1 MSKNKTM
8 RFGFWPNPRSDYEA
22 TKTLAQYAEAIGWD
36 GIWLADHFLPE
47 EQALIP
53 VHECWITMAALARD
67 VPRVRLGTLV
77 ASNTYR
83 HPAVLANMVATLDN
97 LADGRVVLGLGAGW
111 QQNEHEAYGLDY
123 GSVGSRLDRLEEA
136 CQIIKG
142 LFSNEHFS
150 FNGEHYQLQD
160 APLEP
165 KPQQTKMPL
174 MIGGGGEKRTLKI
187 TAQYADE
194 WNVWGDV
201 DIMRHKMGVL
211 DQHCE
216 SLGRD
221 PQEIE
226 RSAVALLF
234 LSDNEKYLK
243 RIREANIASPT
254 IIGNVDEVIE
264 IVSELREIGV
274 KELIIP
280 DFTLGTLIGADNV
293 KQELMEKFITEVAA
307 VVG

>member
-8 RFGFWPNPRSDYEA
+8 RFGFWPNPRSDYKA
-22 TKTLAQYAEAIGWD
+22 TKTLAQHAEATGWD

-77 ASNTYR
+77 AGNTYR

-201 DIMRHKMGVL
+201 DILRHKMGVL

-216 SLGRD
+216 SVGRD

-243 RIREANIASPT
+243 RIREADIASPT
-254 IIGNVDEVIE
+254 IIGNVNEVIE
-264 IVSELREIGV
+264 IVSKLKEIGV

-307 VVG
+307 VAG

>member
-8 RFGFWPNPRSDYEA
+8 RFGFWPNPRSDYKA
-22 TKTLAQYAEAIGWD
+22 TKTLAQHAEATGWD

-77 ASNTYR
+77 AGNTYR

-201 DIMRHKMGVL
+201 DILRHKMGVL
-211 DQHCE
+211 DQHCA
-216 SLGRD
+216 SVGRD

-243 RIREANIASPT
+243 RIREADIASPT
-254 IIGNVDEVIE
+254 IIGNVNEVIE
-264 IVSELREIGV
+264 IVSKLKEIGV

-307 VVG
+307 VAG

>member
-8 RFGFWPNPRSDYEA
+8 RFGFWPNPRSDYKA
-22 TKTLAQYAEAIGWD
+22 TKTLAQHAEATGWD

-77 ASNTYR
+77 AGNTYR

-201 DIMRHKMGVL
+201 DILRHKMGVL

-216 SLGRD
+216 SVGRD
-221 PQEIE
+221 PQEVE

-243 RIREANIASPT
+243 RIREADIASPT
-254 IIGNVDEVIE
+254 IIGNVNEVIE
-264 IVSELREIGV
+264 IVSKLKEIGV

-307 VVG
+307 IAG

>member
-8 RFGFWPNPRSDYEA
+8 RFGFWPNPRSDYKA
-22 TKTLAQYAEAIGWD
+22 TKTLAQHAEATGWD

-77 ASNTYR
+77 AGNTYR

-123 GSVGSRLDRLEEA
+123 GNVGSRLDRLEEA

-201 DIMRHKMGVL
+201 DILRHKMGVL

-216 SLGRD
+216 SVGRD

-243 RIREANIASPT
+243 RIREADIASPT
-254 IIGNVDEVIE
+254 IIGNVNEVIE
-264 IVSELREIGV
+264 IVSKLKEIGV

-307 VVG
+307 IAG

>member
-1 MSKNKTM
+1 M

-22 TKTLAQYAEAIGWD
+22 TKTLAQHAEATGWD
-36 GIWLADHFLPE
+36 GIWLADHFLPDE
-47 EQALIP
+47 DELIP
-53 VHECWITMAALARD
+53 VHESWITMAALARD

-77 ASNTYR
+77 AGNTYR

-111 QQNEHEAYGLDY
+111 QQNEHEAYGIEY
-123 GSVGSRLDRLEEA
+123 GTAGSRLDMLEES
-136 CQIIKG
+136 CQVLKG
-142 LFSNEHFS
+142 LFHNDHFD
-150 FNGEHYQLQD
+150 FDGKYYQLRN

-165 KPQQTKMPL
+165 KPKQAKIPL

-201 DIMRHKMGVL
+201 AILKHKMAIL

-216 SLGRD
+216 AVGRD
-221 PQEIE
+221 PNEIE

-234 LSDNEKYLK
+234 LSDNENYLK
-243 RIREANIASPT
+243 RIRSADMNMPA
-254 IIGNVDEVIE
+254 IIGTVNEVIDIIANFE
-264 IVSELREIGV
+264 EAGV
-274 KELIIP
+274 KELIVP
-280 DFTLGTLIGADNV
+280 DFTLGTLIGADSV
-293 KQELMEKFITEVAA
+293 KLEIMEKFITEVAGA
-307 VVG
+307 SK

>member
-1 MSKNKTM
+1 MTSEKM
-8 RFGFWPNPRSDYEA
+8 RFGFWPNPRSDYES
-22 TKTLAQYAEAIGWD
+22 TKILAQHAEATGWD

-47 EQALIP
+47 EDALIP
-53 VHECWITMAALARD
+53 VHESWITMAALARD

-77 ASNTYR
+77 AGNTYR
-83 HPAVLANMVATLDN
+83 HPAVLANMASTLDN

-111 QQNEHEAYGLDY
+111 QQNEHDAYGIEY
-123 GSVGSRLDRLEEA
+123 GTVGSRLDRLEEA
-136 CQIIKG
+136 CQVIKG
-142 LFSNEHFS
+142 LFHTDHFS
-150 FNGEHYQLQD
+150 FNGQHYQLKN

-165 KPQQTKMPL
+165 KPLQAKIPL

-201 DIMRHKMGVL
+201 EILKNKMAIL

-216 SLGRD
+216 SIGRD

-234 LSDNEKYLK
+234 LSDNESFLK
-243 RIREANIASPT
+243 KMRAADIALPA
-254 IIGNVDEVIE
+254 IIGNVNEVID
-264 IVSELREIGV
+264 IVANFKEAGV
-274 KELIIP
+274 KELIVP
-280 DFTLGTLIGADNV
+280 DFTLGTLIGADSV
-293 KQELMEKFITEVAA
+293 KRDLMEKFITEV
-307 VVG
+307 VGASR

>member
-8 RFGFWPNPRSDYEA
+8 RFGFWPNPRSDYKA
-22 TKTLAQYAEAIGWD
+22 TKTLAQHAEATGWD

-77 ASNTYR
+77 AGNTYR

-142 LFSNEHFS
+142 LSSNEHFS

-201 DIMRHKMGVL
+201 DILRHKMGVL

-216 SLGRD
+216 SVGRD

-243 RIREANIASPT
+243 RIREADIASPT
-254 IIGNVDEVIE
+254 IIGNVNEVIE
-264 IVSELREIGV
+264 IVSKLKEIGV

-307 VVG
+307 VAG

>member
-1 MSKNKTM
+1 MSNKKTM

-22 TKTLAQYAEAIGWD
+22 TKTLAQHAEATGWD

-77 ASNTYR
+77 AGNTYR

-97 LADGRVVLGLGAGW
+97 LAEGRVVLGLGAGW

-142 LFSNEHFS
+142 LFGNEHFS
-150 FNGEHYQLQD
+150 FSGKYYQLQD

-201 DIMRHKMGVL
+201 DILRHKMRIL

-216 SLGRD
+216 SVGRD
-221 PQEIE
+221 PRDIE

-243 RIREANIASPT
+243 RIREADIASPT
-254 IIGNVDEVIE
+254 IIGNVNEVVDICRQ
-264 IVSELREIGV
+264 LKR
-274 KELIIP
+274 
-280 DFTLGTLIGADNV
+280 DRC
-293 KQELMEKFITEVAA
+293 
-307 VVG
+307 